1 MSGKTREQQ
10 LDELL
15 DKQAIYELIMAYCNA
30 ADRHDHVKM
39 RTLYHEDAI
48 DDHGHF
54 AKGLAMEF
62 IDKLPE
68 IQKAM
73 EILHHNVTTVNLKL
87 AGDRAE
93 GEVGY
98 RKFNRPFC
106 ESGR

>member
-15 DKQAIYELIMAYCNA
+15 DKQAIYELI
-30 ADRHDHVKM
+30 
-39 RTLYHEDAI
+39 I
-48 DDHGHF
+48 
-54 AKGLAMEF
+54 

-98 RKFNRPFC
+98 RKFNRPFLRVWQVG
-106 ESGR
+106 SGRASAALGTDRAQIGGSCVGFRHRGATQRLSA

>member
-48 DDHGHF
+48 DDHG
-54 AKGLAMEF
+54 
-62 IDKLPE
+62 
-68 IQKAM
+68 Q
-73 EILHHNVTTVNLKL
+73 HH
-87 AGDRAE
+87 GQQD
-93 GEVGY
+93 VGY
-98 RKFNRPFC
+98 RKFNRPFLRVWRVG
-106 ESGR
+106 SGRASAALGTDRAQIGGSCVGFRHRGATQRLSA